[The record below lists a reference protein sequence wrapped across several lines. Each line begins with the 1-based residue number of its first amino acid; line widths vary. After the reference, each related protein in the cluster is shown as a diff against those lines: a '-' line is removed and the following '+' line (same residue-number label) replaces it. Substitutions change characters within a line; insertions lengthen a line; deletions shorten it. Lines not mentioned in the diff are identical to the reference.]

1 METTL
6 YAIIDKKLAEVKP
19 KPKRVRKTKDE
30 YQLHVCYGQGYEHEV
45 TEDTW
50 KEIKLRAKEY
60 RENCPQYPC
69 KIVKKRI
76 KL

>member
-6 YAIIDKKLAEVKP
+6 YPIIDRKLLEVK
-19 KPKRVRKTKDE
+19 KKSRARKTRDE